1 MKASTGRLFWELKP
15 DRVENGMS
23 IRYIEETKHLILE
36 TKNTGYHM
44 KIDRLGYLQHMYYG
58 PKPGQDD
65 MSYSFRYYDRGFS
78 GNPYAVREDRTYSL
92 DSIAQEY
99 TSFGVGDFRV
109 NSIAASCSDGSRCA
123 EFKYVSHEI
132 VAGKYGIPG
141 LPSVYDVDG
150 SAQTLIVTLKDN
162 AANMGIRLYYGVF
175 EDLDVI
181 TRSAEIIN
189 TGSEMVWLRKASSM
203 CLDLPYGNW
212 DMIHFHGRHCM
223 ERQVER
229 VKLFHGVHTL
239 VSGRGMSSHQHN
251 PFVIICDRDA
261 TEDSGACYGMMLMY
275 SGNHKTEVELDQFE
289 SVRVVMGLNDDRFR
303 WELEPGES
311 LSTPEVILTYAEGL
325 TALSHNY
332 HSTIRNN
339 VVRGKYKKSH
349 RPVLVNNWEA
359 TYFDFTEEKLLEIAR
374 KAKDLGMEMLVLDD
388 GWFTNRK
395 DDMAGLG
402 DWKVD
407 TEKLPDGLGGLISKV
422 KDMGLRFGLWI
433 EPEMVSEDSDLY
445 RAHPDWALTAPGRA
459 PMMARNQLVLDLSN
473 REVHEYLYATIS
485 GLLRDYDIDYIKW
498 DFNRPISDVYSHST
512 PSARQGEV
520 PHRYYLS
527 LYELYDRLT
536 TEFPDVLFEGCA
548 GGGGR
553 FDAGMLQYSPQI
565 WCSDNTDPV
574 ARLAI
579 QYGTSFGYPSSSMG
593 AHVSAS
599 PNHQTG
605 RRTPLST
612 RAVSAMAGTFGYELD
627 LSKLT
632 DEECE
637 EIKKQIERF
646 KEIEPVIHDGSLYR
660 LSDPAENSRYYCW
673 EHVSRDRN
681 RCVLSVVVTDP
692 QANYTLVH
700 VKLKGLDP
708 EAMYSVGGEFECLGK
723 TLMLNGYTFPQLT
736 GDYPARQVD
745 IIRI

>member
-1 MKASTGRLFWELKP
+1 
-15 DRVENGMS
+15 MS
-23 IRYIEETKHLILE
+23 IRFIEETKQLILE

-44 KIDRLGYLQHMYYG
+44 KIDQLGYLQHMYYG

-65 MSYSFRYYDRGFS
+65 MSYAFRYYDRGFS
-78 GNPYAVREDRTYSL
+78 GNPYDKRYDRTYSL
-92 DSIAQEY
+92 DSMPQEY

-123 EFKYVSHEI
+123 EFRYVSHEI
-132 VAGKYGIPG
+132 SEGKYNIPG
-141 LPSVYDVDG
+141 LPSVYENGGKV
-150 SAQTLIVTLKDN
+150 QTLTVTLRDT
-162 AANMGIRLYYGVF
+162 AANIGIRLYYGVF

-181 TRSAEIIN
+181 TRSAEIFN
-189 TGSEMVWLRKASSM
+189 AGEEMVWLRKASSVCM
-203 CLDLPYGNW
+203 EFPYGNW
-212 DMIHFHGRHCM
+212 DLMHFHGRHCM
-223 ERQVER
+223 ERQPER
-229 VKLFHGVHTL
+229 VKLFHGVQTL

-251 PFVIICDRDA
+251 PFIIICDHDA
-261 TEDSGACYGMMLMY
+261 TEDSGDCYGMMLMY

-303 WELEPGES
+303 WELSPGTS
-311 LSTPEVILTYAEGL
+311 LHTPEVILAYADGL
-325 TALSHNY
+325 TALSHIY
-332 HSTIRNN
+332 HRAIRNN
-339 VVRGKYKKSH
+339 VVRGKYKLSH
-349 RPVLVNNWEA
+349 RPVLINNWEA
-359 TYFDFTEEKLLEIAR
+359 TYFDFTEEKLLQIAA
-374 KAKDLGMEMLVLDD
+374 KAKDLGIEMFVLDD
-388 GWFTNRK
+388 GWFRNRN
-395 DDMAGLG
+395 DDNAGLG
-402 DWKVD
+402 DWVTD
-407 TEKLPDGLGGLISKV
+407 TEKLPGGLGSLISKV
-422 KDMGLRFGLWI
+422 KAMGLRFGLWI

-473 REVHEYLYATIS
+473 EEVHEYLYSTIS
-485 GLLRDYDIDYIKW
+485 GLLRDNDIDYIKW

-527 LYELYDRLT
+527 LYRLYDRLT
-536 TEFPDVLFEGCA
+536 KEFPDVLFEGCA

-579 QYGTSFGYPSSSMG
+579 QYGTSFGYPASSMG

-612 RAVSAMAGTFGYELD
+612 RGTVAMAGTFGYELD

-632 DEECE
+632 EEECE
-637 EIKKQIERF
+637 EIKKQIERY
-646 KEIEPVIHDGSLYR
+646 KDIEPVVHGGDMYR
-660 LSDPAENSRYYCW
+660 LSDPSENSRYYCW
-673 EHVSRDRN
+673 ENVSSDRS
-681 RCVLSVVVTDP
+681 RCILSAVVTDP
-692 QANYTLVH
+692 QANYTLIH

-708 EAMYSVGGEFECLGK
+708 DAVYSVGGEFECRGR
-723 TLMLNGYTFPQLT
+723 TLMQNGYTFTQLT
-736 GDYPARQVD
+736 GDYPARQID
-745 IIRI
+745 IRRIKEKTQ